1 MKIENPFTVN
11 MQVNKH
17 NLDVMIDE
25 LKKLACEFD
34 FCNTRINKTLL
45 SLYLMRKHLNKL
57 KNDKY
62 TSTVWIHVALYTNAK
77 LGICYYRARISQH

>member
-45 SLYLMRKHLNKL
+45 SLYLMRKHLKKI
-57 KNDKY
+57 KNPIRDF
-62 TSTVWIHVALYTNAK
+62 
-77 LGICYYRARISQH
+77 LGKADWNLLVEK